1 MVSIC
6 VYDTHKCLYFDTQI
20 SAPETKGIETAMVD
34 FFFEEELRR
43 GEIPRL
49 DFIKIQREFQIQGT
63 NQELTEP

>member
-49 DFIKIQREFQIQGT
+49 DFIKREHKSQLHNSDPAIQR
-63 NQELTEP
+63 